1 MNRITTLAL
10 LLPCFVACHEAAE
23 SVTPN
28 GASPEIRAAIQAGD
42 EAWSRADIAGDTSA
56 MRALYVEDMVSMQA
70 DTTDLVGRD
79 AMVADLAHG
88 FAARKDT
95 ILKIETVIVSL
106 EQAGDLAWESG
117 HVTLTRRNRDSV
129 NAIPR
134 SARFKYI
141 TFWQRGGDGKWRIR
155 RDLGVGDPIPK

>member
-79 AMVADLAHG
+79 AM
-88 FAARKDT
+88 
-95 ILKIETVIVSL
+95 
-106 EQAGDLAWESG
+106 
-117 HVTLTRRNRDSV
+117 
-129 NAIPR
+129 
-134 SARFKYI
+134 
-141 TFWQRGGDGKWRIR
+141 
-155 RDLGVGDPIPK
+155 